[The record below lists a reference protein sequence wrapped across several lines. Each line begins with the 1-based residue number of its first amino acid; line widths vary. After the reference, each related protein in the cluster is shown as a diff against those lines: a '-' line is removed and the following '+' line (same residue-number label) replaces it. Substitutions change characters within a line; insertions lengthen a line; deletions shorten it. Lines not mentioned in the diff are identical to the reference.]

1 MNAGAWLADVRG
13 HANPHLTCILVGNK
27 VDLCEPP
34 ESSPPLPTSTH
45 PTITP
50 TPLKQ
55 REVTTE
61 ESFRWAVEQDL
72 LFVEASA
79 KSGHNVDRAF
89 EDAARDIFDKIQRG
103 VFEDDRV
110 GDCPLH
116 FLPHIPAFM
125 SHPSPSL
132 ALLTLLMRSP
142 HPYAR
147 NDPQRQARLRQGPA
161 ARTVMMICPR

>member
-89 EDAARDIFDKIQRG
+89 EDAARDVFDKIQRG
-103 VFEDDRV
+103 VFEDDDV
-110 GDCPLH
+110 GGCPLP
-116 FLPHIPAFM
+116 F
-125 SHPSPSL
+125 SPSYSPFHVIPLPLILL
-132 ALLTLLMRSP
+132 AHPPHAQSAPLLASSY
-142 HPYAR
+142 HP
-147 NDPQRQARLRQGPA
+147 
-161 ARTVMMICPR
+161 